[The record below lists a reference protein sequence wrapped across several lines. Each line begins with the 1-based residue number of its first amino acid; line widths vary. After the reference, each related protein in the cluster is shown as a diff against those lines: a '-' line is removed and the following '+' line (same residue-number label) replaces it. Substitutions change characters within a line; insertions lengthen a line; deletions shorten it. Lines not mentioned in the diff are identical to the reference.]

1 MAPVLHYYPTKVNFF
16 FNKRHLNALYGPLI
30 RPGGVRD
37 AAEPLIGCCGV
48 DHMPRV
54 ICAGVGRNIN
64 LALRFITLSA
74 YLTARDTLKVNQIAS
89 KSAVPLPIYYAEAS
103 FTARDQRTS

>member
-1 MAPVLHYYPTKVNFF
+1 MAL
-16 FNKRHLNALYGPLI
+16 LNPLT
-30 RPGGVRD
+30 
-37 AAEPLIGCCGV
+37 GCCGV

-54 ICAGVGRNIN
+54 ICASVVRNIN

-74 YLTARDTLKVNQIAS
+74 YLAACDTLKVNQIAS
-89 KSAVPLPIYYAEAS
+89 KSVVPLAIDHAEAS